1 MGTFNMAS
9 QQVFLVGVAL
19 TFVLGNVSAVGGLE
33 TSENPPPVEH
43 GAPLDKTDTGLQW
56 KQLEAQNNHGRER
69 DVLIRTGDGVKSGH
83 EPMETTTFDDDC
95 PKGCSC
101 SFSTVTCFGT
111 LDSIPPKFPPDTTRL
126 VLYYNNFTSVPSNA
140 FPNLDKLEYLM
151 MPFGK
156 VGFIENGAFSGL
168 GSVILLNLSTNSI
181 DSLISTAFTGL
192 ENLQSLDLVSNK
204 IDSFADGAFEPL
216 KKLKF
221 LLITPVSSQYP
232 YNAFNSLVNLE
243 TLYVQDGR
251 FAAVPGY
258 AFSRM
263 KKLSMLIIAD
273 NPNLTT
279 IHPDAFAP
287 GTLNESLTSIDLNHC
302 NLREIPSQ
310 MFRYVQSLR
319 SFTVS
324 NNPIGQVD
332 DNAFAD
338 LPNLQY
344 LNLQGLGLA
353 VLPKG
358 AFNGLD
364 SIQSI
369 YMDTNN
375 LVTLTPDHF
384 SSHVNTLKTM
394 TLSDNPWHCDC
405 DLWRF
410 NRWLHTET
418 NITVYQSLICASPEQ
433 LKGQQLDKITATQA
447 GCP

>member
-1 MGTFNMAS
+1 MAS
-9 QQVFLVGVAL
+9 LQVVWVGVAL
-19 TFVLGNVSAVGGLE
+19 TFVLCYVSLVEGLE
-33 TSENPPPVEH
+33 THENPLHEEH
-43 GAPLDKTDTGLQW
+43 GAPLDKTNPDLHR
-56 KQLEAQNNHGRER
+56 KQPDAQHNHDADR
-69 DVLIRTGDGVKSGH
+69 DEPMTGDVARVRD
-83 EPMETTTFDDDC
+83 EPMEITTTRFDDDC

-101 SFSTVTCFGT
+101 SFATVVCFGV
-111 LDSIPPKFPPDTTRL
+111 LDSIPKFPPDTTRL

-156 VGFIENGAFSGL
+156 VGFIESNAFSGL

-192 ENLQSLDLVSNK
+192 DNLQTLDLVSNK
-204 IDSFADGAFEPL
+204 IDSIADGAFEPL
-216 KKLKF
+216 KNLKF
-221 LLITPVSSQYP
+221 LLITPVSSKYP

-258 AFSRM
+258 AFSTM
-263 KKLSMLIIAD
+263 KKLSTLIMAD
-273 NPNLTT
+273 NPNLSA

-287 GTLNESLTSIDLNHC
+287 GTLNESLTSIDLDHC

-310 MFRYVQSLR
+310 MFRYVQSLQ
-319 SFTVS
+319 SFTIS

-332 DNAFAD
+332 DNAFAN
-338 LPNLQY
+338 LPNLKY
-344 LNLQGLGLA
+344 LNLEGLGLA
-353 VLPKG
+353 VLSKG

-369 YMDTNN
+369 NMQENN

-384 SSHVNTLKTM
+384 SSHVKTLKTM
-394 TLSDNPWHCDC
+394 YLLDNPWHCDC

-447 GCP
+447 GCH